1 MPNPIRVTH
10 LHPHRA
16 DDDQVFQK
24 YLDRAIVD
32 IHALGDEIG
41 ACGRCEHEE
50 PGARVLGTGHPLADV
65 MLVKWRP
72 DHAELAEGVAF
83 HGRAGDAIRRSVE
96 RLDIDPLDLYGTN
109 CIKCASHPTP
119 CQRERC
125 PEWLLREV
133 RIVEPKVLVVMGEPS
148 LDAINALEVA
158 DSTRLEATPGRVQRW
173 THACDAIWCPDIDDS
188 LDRPA
193 SKQAFW
199 RAFRTLGDWYAER
212 PPF

>member
-1 MPNPIRVTH
+1 MSH

-32 IHALGDEIG
+32 IHALGDDIG
-41 ACGRCEHEE
+41 SCGLCDHDERDL
-50 PGARVLGTGHPLADV
+50 RVLGTGHPLADI

-72 DHAELAEGVAF
+72 ATAELDEGVAF
-83 HGRAGDAIRRSVE
+83 HGRAGEAIRRSVD
-96 RLDIDPLDLYGTN
+96 RLQVDPLDLYGTN
-109 CIKCASHPTP
+109 CIKCSVEPTP
-119 CQRERC
+119 CMRDRC
-125 PEWLLREV
+125 PEWLLREI
-133 RIVEPKVLVVMGEPS
+133 RIVEPKLLVVMG
-148 LDAINALEVA
+148 LHALGAINGLEVPDA
-158 DSTRLEATPGRVQRW
+158 SRLEPRPGDVQRW
-173 THACDAIWCPDIDDS
+173 THACEAIWCPDIDES

-199 RAFRTLGDWYAER
+199 RAFRVLGEWYAEK

>member
-1 MPNPIRVTH
+1 MAH

-16 DDDQVFQK
+16 DEDMVFQK

-32 IHALGDEIG
+32 IHSLGDDIG
-41 ACGRCEHEE
+41 SCGLCDHDETGR
-50 PGARVLGTGHPLADV
+50 RVLGTGHPLADV

-72 DHAELAEGVAF
+72 VSSELDEGVAF
-83 HGRAGDAIRRSVE
+83 NGRAGEAIRRSVE
-96 RLDIDPLDLYGTN
+96 RLQVDPLDLYGTN
-109 CIKCASHPTP
+109 CIKCSATPTP

-125 PEWLLREV
+125 PEWLLREI
-133 RIVEPKVLVVMGEPS
+133 RIVEPKLLVIMGHEAIATVNGLDVPDAWQLEP
-148 LDAINALEVA
+148 
-158 DSTRLEATPGRVQRW
+158 TPGVVQRW
-173 THACDAIWCPDIDDS
+173 THACEAIWCPDIDDS

-199 RAFRTLGDWYAER
+199 RAFRVLGEWYAEK

>member
-1 MPNPIRVTH
+1 MAH
-10 LHPHRA
+10 LHPHRS

-41 ACGRCEHEE
+41 ACGMCEHDHDQ
-50 PGARVLGTGHPLADV
+50 RVLGTGHPLADV

-72 DHAELAEGVAF
+72 ASGELDEGVAF
-83 HGRAGDAIRRSVE
+83 HGRSGDAIRRSVE
-96 RLDIDPLDLYGTN
+96 RLAIDPLDLYGTN
-109 CIKCASHPTP
+109 CIKCATHPTP
-119 CQRERC
+119 CMRDRC
-125 PEWLLREV
+125 PGWLLREI
-133 RIVEPKVLVVMGEPS
+133 RIVEPKLLVVMGTEP
-148 LDAINALEVA
+148 LDAINGLDVPDAAALSDA
-158 DSTRLEATPGRVQRW
+158 PGELQRW
-173 THACDAIWCPDIDDS
+173 THVCEALYCPDIDES

-199 RAFRTLGDWYAER
+199 RAFRSLGDWYAEK